1 MTGTMEILA
10 IVAQLV
16 AATAMVALTV
26 LLSAFYW
33 RKVIRQ
39 RDDLGQ
45 QKERALLSELDFTR
59 KKERLASSRQTRR
72 AMSKVDLMWNVL
84 HDVQAV
90 HQGIDS
96 YLRLM
101 LNSDLSVP
109 KEEWDMMCSEMK
121 KKSSLL
127 TEIVDSSLEV
137 LEYESLDDVPRTD
150 SVIVNSFCEDM
161 LEACGR
167 YLKNSK
173 IELSLETAL
182 PDDYPILTNSGYL
195 RKLLKNLLICSME
208 YTTEGYIRLM
218 VLEEKKRN
226 RLQFILNDTGTGIP
240 DEIKETV
247 FDKLPKDS
255 NLRNKIVG
263 VRLRICRA
271 LTNVLG
277 GSVYIDTN
285 YSPGT
290 SIVFSIKTK

>member
-109 KEEWDMMCSEMK
+109 KGEWDMMCSEMK

-127 TEIVDSSLEV
+127 TEIVDCSLEV